1 MNFISELKRR
11 NVIRMAG
18 LYLIGAWLITQ
29 VAATLL
35 PVFEAPGWVMKTIVG
50 ILAIGFVP
58 AMVFAWVF
66 ELTPDGLKRDSEI
79 PEAQSIAPQTARKME
94 RSILVLFAI
103 ALAFF
108 AFDKFYLAPKRDVA
122 LLASTAQA
130 AAASDT
136 PRSIAVLAF
145 DDLSA
150 EGDQAYLAEGVSEEL
165 LNLLARIDGLKVA
178 ARTSS
183 FKFKN
188 SDADIGEIG
197 RALKVDAVL
206 EGSIRKS
213 GNEIRVTAQLIK
225 VSDGFRLWN
234 GSYQRKLDDIFV
246 VQDEISAAFVSAL
259 RLELD
264 ANAPAVRTA
273 NVAAYEHYLQGRLL
287 AREPIRANLLAA
299 VARYEQAITL
309 DPGFAAPYG
318 GLAES
323 WVMLADY
330 GGVPRSE
337 AFPRAGKAARR
348 ALEID
353 PQSAEA
359 LTAIALLRDM
369 DNDTVGASTAFEA
382 ALLANPSYVPA
393 YNLYA
398 DMLRDKGD
406 MRRMLEMQQRAAELD
421 PLSIYMKSR
430 VANKLLAMGRF
441 DEAGRAIDIMLVAAP
456 NNDFV
461 LEEAANLAAS
471 RGYFAKAVETYQ
483 RVHASRLGDAYSAA
497 RITIVAAWMQ
507 DRPLADRALKAAR
520 ARGAGNSWELLAL
533 AELADWQREPAQLDT
548 LGRQDG
554 PLGAW
559 WRARRAT
566 VQSDLP
572 QARVHLL
579 EALRLSGYDAG
590 KPPLAIHI
598 PALIELARVERELG
612 QATWQATLQVA
623 DAGLKM
629 VSAQES
635 VRLNVFEFVAYGQA
649 RVHALRGER
658 EQALVQ
664 LRRAVA
670 QGYARH
676 WFLANDPVFAPW
688 RTDPEFTALVSDMD
702 ARAAVEKAK
711 LAGKVI
717 IL

>member
-18 LYLIGAWLITQ
+18 LYLVGAWLITQ

-50 ILAIGFVP
+50 ILALGFIP
-58 AMVFAWVF
+58 AMIFAWVF
-66 ELTPDGLKRDSEI
+66 ELTPQGLKRDAEVA
-79 PEAQSIAPQTARKME
+79 PEQSIAPQTARKME
-94 RSILVLFAI
+94 RSILLIFAI
-103 ALAFF
+103 ALVFF
-108 AFDKFYLAPKRDVA
+108 AFDKFYLAPKRDAA
-122 LLASTAQA
+122 LLAGTVHTAT
-130 AAASDT
+130 ASDT

-150 EGDQAYLAEGVSEEL
+150 EGDQAYLAEGMSEEL

-183 FKFKN
+183 FKFKDGN
-188 SDADIGEIG
+188 ADIGEIG

-206 EGSIRKS
+206 EGSVRKS
-213 GNEIRVTAQLIK
+213 GDQVRITAQLIR
-225 VSDGFRLWN
+225 VSDGFHIWSN
-234 GSYQRKLDDIFV
+234 SYDRKLDNIFV
-246 VQDEISAAFVSAL
+246 VQDEIATAIVAAL

-264 ANAPAVRTA
+264 ADAPAVRIV

-299 VARYEQAITL
+299 VARYEQAIAI
-309 DPGFAAPYG
+309 DPGFAAPYSG
-318 GLAES
+318 MAES

-337 AFPRAGKAARR
+337 AFPRAEKAARR

-359 LTAIALLRDM
+359 LTAMALLRDL
-369 DNDTVGASTAFEA
+369 DNDYAGASTAFEA
-382 ALLANPSYVPA
+382 ALQANPSYVPA

-398 DMLRDKGD
+398 DMLRDRGD
-406 MRRMLEMQQRAAELD
+406 TRRMLEMQQRAAELD

-430 VANKLLAMGRF
+430 VANKLLSMGRF
-441 DEAGRAIDIMLVAAP
+441 DEAGRAIDLMLATAP
-456 NNDFV
+456 NNDFA
-461 LEEAANLAAS
+461 LEEAANLAAY
-471 RGYFAKAVETYQ
+471 RGQFAKAVETYQ
-483 RVHASRLGDAYSAA
+483 RVHSSRPGDAFSAA
-497 RITIVAAWMQ
+497 QIAVVAAWMQ
-507 DRPLADRALKAAR
+507 NRPLADRALKAAR
-520 ARGAGNSWELLAL
+520 ARGAGNSWELRAV

-548 LGRQDG
+548 LARQDG

-572 QARVHLL
+572 QARIHLL
-579 EALRLSGYDAG
+579 EALRLNGYDAG
-590 KPPLAIHI
+590 KPALVIHI
-598 PALIELARVERELG
+598 PALIELARVEHEL
-612 QATWQATLQVA
+612 QQTTWQATLEA
-623 DAGLKM
+623 AEAGLKA
-629 VSAQES
+629 VSAQEAIRINS
-635 VRLNVFEFVAYGQA
+635 LEYIAYEQA

-658 EQALVQ
+658 EQALT
-664 LRRAVA
+664 LIRRAVA
-670 QGYARH
+670 QGFARH
-676 WFLANDPVFAPW
+676 WFLANDPVFAQW
-688 RTDPEFTALVSDMD
+688 KTDPEFIAQVESMN
-702 ARAAVEKAK
+702 AHAASEKAK
-711 LAGKVI
+711 LDGKEI

>member
-1 MNFISELKRR
+1 M
-11 NVIRMAG
+11 
-18 LYLIGAWLITQ
+18 
-29 VAATLL
+29 
-35 PVFEAPGWVMKTIVG
+35 
-50 ILAIGFVP
+50 
-58 AMVFAWVF
+58 
-66 ELTPDGLKRDSEI
+66 
-79 PEAQSIAPQTARKME
+79 
-94 RSILVLFAI
+94 
-103 ALAFF
+103 
-108 AFDKFYLAPKRDVA
+108 
-122 LLASTAQA
+122 
-130 AAASDT
+130 
-136 PRSIAVLAF
+136 LAF

-206 EGSIRKS
+206 EGSVRKS

-246 VQDEISAAFVSAL
+246 VQDEISAAIVAAL

-287 AREPIRANLLAA
+287 ARDPIRANLLAA
-299 VARYEQAITL
+299 VARYEQAIAL

-330 GGVPRSE
+330 GGVPRAE
-337 AFPRAGKAARR
+337 AFPRAEKAARR

-359 LTAIALLRDM
+359 LTAMALLRDILH
-369 DNDTVGASTAFEA
+369 DDTAGATKGYEA
-382 ALLANPSYVPA
+382 ALRANPSYVPA

-406 MRRMLEMQQRAAELD
+406 TRRMLEMQQRAAELD

-430 VANKLLAMGRF
+430 VANKLLAMGRL

-471 RGYFAKAVETYQ
+471 RGQFAKAVETYQ

-507 DRPLADRALKAAR
+507 DRALADRALKAAH

-533 AELADWQREPAQLDT
+533 AELADWQREPAQLDI
-548 LGRQDG
+548 LARQDG

-559 WRARRAT
+559 GRARRAT

-579 EALRLSGYDAG
+579 ESLRLSGYNAG
-590 KPPLAIHI
+590 KPPVAIHI
-598 PALIELARVERELG
+598 PTLIELARVERELG

-623 DAGLKM
+623 DTGMKV
-629 VSAQES
+629 VSAQEA
-635 VRLNVFEFVAYGQA
+635 VRINVFEFVAYEQA

-676 WFLANDPVFAPW
+676 WFLANDPVFSPW
-688 RTDPEFTALVSDMD
+688 RTDPEFTALVTGMN
-702 ARAAVEKAK
+702 ARAAMEKVK

-717 IL
+717 VL